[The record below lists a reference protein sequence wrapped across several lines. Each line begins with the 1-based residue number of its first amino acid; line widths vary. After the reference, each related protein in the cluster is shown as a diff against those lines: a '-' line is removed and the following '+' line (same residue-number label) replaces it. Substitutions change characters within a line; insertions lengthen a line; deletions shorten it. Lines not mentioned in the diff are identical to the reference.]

1 LIIWSTFST
10 LTRMEP
16 LSPLAATRAGVFWPP
31 TQAPRGTDL
40 TGTTGAA
47 EAGAGAIMAGE
58 SCEGAAAMGIAG
70 SNKPYAVSS
79 AATVVPS
86 RGQFSKKAVRFG
98 SPLGKQAGD
107 FRSSK
112 KP

>member
-1 LIIWSTFST
+1 
-10 LTRMEP
+10 
-16 LSPLAATRAGVFWPP
+16 
-31 TQAPRGTDL
+31 
-40 TGTTGAA
+40 
-47 EAGAGAIMAGE
+47 MAGE

-98 SPLGKQAGD
+98 LRLASRLVTSA
-107 FRSSK
+107 SSK